1 MIQRMRRQKLECT
14 GISDDTKA
22 RMIERLNALDDKER
36 MILLNKYTRQTED
49 IYCTFS
55 AKDNMDIINKILLL
69 KHSKNA
75 LIESYAKGDPVV
87 DHPGCRLNEFLNSEM
102 AN

>member
-1 MIQRMRRQKLECT
+1 MEQMFDVE
-14 GISDDTKA
+14 KA
-22 RMIERLNALDDKER
+22 TVFEKLNALDDKER

-55 AKDNMDIINKILLL
+55 AKDNINIINKILVL
-69 KHSKNA
+69 KHSKDA
-75 LIESYAKGDPVV
+75 LIESYAKGDPIV
-87 DHPGCRLNEFLNSEM
+87 DYPGCRLNEFLNSEM

>member
-1 MIQRMRRQKLECT
+1 MDQLYNVE
-14 GISDDTKA
+14 KA
-22 RMIERLNALDDKER
+22 TVVERLNALDDEER
-36 MILLNKYTRQTED
+36 MLLLNKYTRQTED

-55 AKDNMDIINKILLL
+55 EKDNMDIINKILLL
-69 KHSKNA
+69 KHSKDA
-75 LIESYAKGDPVV
+75 LVEYYTNGDPVV

>member
-1 MIQRMRRQKLECT
+1 MDQIYDVE
-14 GISDDTKA
+14 KA
-22 RMIERLNALDDKER
+22 TVVEKLNALDDKER

-55 AKDNMDIINKILLL
+55 EKDNMDIINKILLL

>member
-1 MIQRMRRQKLECT
+1 LECK
-14 GISDDTKA
+14 GIGDDREV
-22 RMIERLNALDDKER
+22 RMIERLNALGDEER

-75 LIESYAKGDPVV
+75 LIESYGKGVPVV

>member
-1 MIQRMRRQKLECT
+1 VN
-14 GISDDTKA
+14 D
-22 RMIERLNALDDKER
+22 
-36 MILLNKYTRQTED
+36 
-49 IYCTFS
+49 S
-55 AKDNMDIINKILLL
+55 AKDNINVINKILLL

-87 DHPGCRLNEFLNSEM
+87 DHAGCRLNEFLNSEM

>member
-1 MIQRMRRQKLECT
+1 LECK
-14 GISDDTKA
+14 GIGDDRKV
-22 RMIERLNALDDKER
+22 RMIERLNALGDEER

-55 AKDNMDIINKILLL
+55 AKGNMDIINKILLL
-69 KHSKNA
+69 KHSKDA

>member
-1 MIQRMRRQKLECT
+1 MN
-14 GISDDTKA
+14 DT
-22 RMIERLNALDDKER
+22 ER
-36 MILLNKYTRQTED
+36 MILLNKYSRQTENV
-49 IYCTFS
+49 YCTFS
-55 AKDNMDIINKILLL
+55 AKKNIDIINKILFF
-69 KHSKNA
+69 KHDKDA